1 MKPCAYRFLLAL
13 LLCVM
18 AGASSAFAQGLPPGL
33 GPRVASIDLKFVGPK
48 EVNEQLIRAN
58 ISVRV
63 GDTYS
68 PSAVDQDVRN
78 LYAMGL
84 FLNIRVNQ
92 EGVPAGVA
100 LTYVLQAR
108 PKLTEISFSGNKKY
122 SNKKLGKVVKSKIG
136 EPLDEQ
142 RLFNDTQE
150 IKKKYAGAGF
160 PDTQVKYVLSVD
172 EPAGRATVRFEVT
185 ENGKQ
190 RIINVV
196 FEGAEAFPE
205 KKLRKVVKTRRW
217 WFMSWLTGS
226 GKLKPAELD
235 EDHERLREFY
245 WDRGYI
251 DFEVKDV
258 AFTYPET
265 NRMVVIWKIF
275 EGNPYKVGAVTLNKV
290 DDAKLKTPPL
300 FPTNAIAKI
309 MPMKPGDIFTPK
321 GMEKDTTMVED
332 FYGARGYIDVTAN
345 SRNLEVGMIPNTVS
359 NTIDLQYNVTE
370 GQKSY
375 VERIEIR
382 GNWKT
387 KDRVLRRELSVYPGD
402 TFDMVKVKLSQRRLE
417 GLGYFEKVEAKPE
430 ATDIPNRKNL
440 VIAVDE
446 KSTGNVS
453 VGAGFSSVDSLVGF
467 VELTQ
472 GNFDLFHP
480 PTFQGGGQ
488 KARMR
493 LALGTQQTVVT
504 VGFTEPWFLG
514 RKLRLDVEAFYSQL
528 DYLSVNNL
536 YNQDEVGARFGLSK
550 PIFTDFF
557 IGNIFYA
564 IKNVGIVNV
573 SPVAPPAITEWE
585 GDTLLSTIG
594 AGLAWDTRNS
604 TLLPNKGGRTELNAS
619 VTGGPLG
626 GEASYYNLEL
636 RNARYFPGFA
646 KGHILE
652 LLGRVGFGD
661 TFDDTPDIPFYQ
673 RYYIGGLYSLRGYKY
688 RDVGPKQLTTDGQD
702 WEPVGGNTYWFASA
716 EYSIPVI
723 ERVRLAVFYDAGM
736 VYPGSFSFHSGAP
749 DRPIDA
755 EGYNT
760 GAYASDFGF
769 GIRLNL
775 PIGPLRLD
783 YAIPLKHDSTT
794 SNNGRFQ
801 FGVGYTRDF

>member
-1 MKPCAYRFLLAL
+1 MKPSAYRSLFAL
-13 LLCVM
+13 LLCALAVV
-18 AGASSAFAQGLPPGL
+18 ASALAQSLPPGL
-33 GPRVASIDLKFVGPK
+33 GPRVAAIDLKFVGPK

-63 GDTYS
+63 GDTFS
-68 PSAVDQDVRN
+68 PTAVDQDVRN

-92 EGVPAGVA
+92 EATPAGIA
-100 LTYVLQAR
+100 LTYTLQAR

-122 SNKKLGKVVKSKIG
+122 SNKKLTKLIKSKIG
-136 EPLDEQ
+136 QPLDEQ
-142 RLFNDTQE
+142 LLFNDTQE
-150 IKKKYAGAGF
+150 IKKKYAGAGY

-172 EPAGRATVRFEVT
+172 EPAGRATVRFEVA
-185 ENGKQ
+185 ENAKQ

-196 FEGAEAFPE
+196 FEGASAFPQ

-217 WFMSWLTGS
+217 WFMSWITGS

-235 EDHERLREFY
+235 EDRERLREYY

-251 DFEVKDV
+251 DFEVKDIE
-258 AFTYPET
+258 FLFPET
-265 NRMVVIWKIF
+265 NRMVVTWKIF
-275 EGNPYKVGAVTLNKV
+275 EGKPYKVGDVNIKGT
-290 DDAKLKTPPL
+290 TL
-300 FPTNAIAKI
+300 FPTNSTAKL

-321 GMEKDTTMVED
+321 GMEKDTALIED
-332 FYGARGYIDVTAN
+332 WYGARGYIDVTEN
-345 SRNLEVGMIPNTVS
+345 SRNLEVGMIPNTTQ

-375 VERIEIR
+375 IERIEIR

-387 KDRVLRRELSVYPGD
+387 KDRVIRRELSVYPGD

-417 GLGYFEKVEAKPE
+417 GLQYFEKVEAKPE
-430 ATDIPNRKNL
+430 PTDIPNRKNL

-480 PTFQGGGQ
+480 PSFQGGGQ

-493 LALGTQQTVVT
+493 LALGTQQKNVT

-528 DYLSVNNL
+528 DYLSVNDL
-536 YNQDEVGARFGLSK
+536 YNQDEVGARIGLSR
-550 PIFTDFF
+550 PFFSDFL
-557 IGNIFYA
+557 IGNVFYSVQ
-564 IKNVGIVNV
+564 NVGIVNV
-573 SPVAPPAITEWE
+573 SPVAPPAIDEWK
-585 GDTLLSTIG
+585 GHTMLSTMG
-594 AGLAWDTRNS
+594 VGVAWDTRNS
-604 TLLPNKGGRTELNAS
+604 TFLPDKGGRSEINAS

-626 GEASYYNLEL
+626 GEASYYNLEF
-636 RNARYFPGFA
+636 RNSRYFRGFA

-661 TFDDTPDIPFYQ
+661 TFSNTPDIPFYK

-688 RDVGPKQLTTDGQD
+688 RDVGPKQLTTDGED
-702 WEPVGGNTYWFASA
+702 WEPVGGNTYWFTCA
-716 EYSIPVI
+716 EYSVPVI
-723 ERVRLAVFYDAGM
+723 ERVRLAAFFDAGM
-736 VYPGSFSFHSGAP
+736 VYPGSFTFQPGTP

-755 EGYNT
+755 PGYAT
-760 GAYASDFGF
+760 GTYASDFGF

-783 YAIPLKHDSTT
+783 YAIPLKHDDTL
-794 SNNGRFQ
+794 SNKGRFQ